1 LVLKTISF
9 IILFFSLSAAQYP
22 AEPIW
27 PVQVNAVF
35 LKDNRKLEVENGLTG
50 KFKVDQSI
58 IVYNENGKSRGHFVL
73 NENKYIKIKDVKGKI
88 VDQAGN
94 TLKNL
99 DKDDI
104 IKANISPGYILYD
117 DSKYQ
122 GIELEYHTY
131 PYIVEFEYE
140 LELASLYYWP
150 SWYPQDEIPVLESNY
165 TLEYDQPFEFHK
177 YTIGIQGE
185 PKIITD
191 GKHVTQTWT
200 LKNIEPLKKE
210 DWMPPESR
218 VQMALFFTP
227 AQFKLEQYFGNF
239 DSWTEFGKW
248 GATLFKGRSA
258 LSPELGEQ
266 VRLMTADA
274 ASDKEKISILYE
286 YLQNSTRYVAI
297 SLGIGGLQ
305 PHPAM
310 SVFLN
315 KYGDCKDL
323 TTLMIG
329 MAREVGINAYPVLVK
344 TRNEGIVYPDFPSFQ
359 FNHVICLV
367 SLENDSMWLECTVDN
382 LQAGELPP
390 QDEGCFVLVLSAL
403 GGKLV
408 QTPLGDPKKNG
419 VTSRIEGTLL
429 NDASLI
435 FSGSISYQ
443 GNSAFSRRTD
453 LSGQRPEKI
462 SEWIASNV
470 LGKYAP
476 KLIVN
481 NCQFQNCSENY
492 ELPLITTFDGTIEK
506 FAAVSKNR
514 IFFNPALLH
523 RETAEDIPKEKERK
537 YPINYNFPF
546 ILADTFR
553 VTLPSGYELEAA
565 PDRQD
570 INASF
575 GRYIM
580 DYQLTD
586 KTLEYVRFLRI
597 DQKQVPPEDYPEY
610 LEFMKTVVKTDKS
623 KFVLVKK
630 G

>member
-1 LVLKTISF
+1 
-9 IILFFSLSAAQYP
+9 
-22 AEPIW
+22 
-27 PVQVNAVF
+27 
-35 LKDNRKLEVENGLTG
+35 
-50 KFKVDQSI
+50 
-58 IVYNENGKSRGHFVL
+58 
-73 NENKYIKIKDVKGKI
+73 
-88 VDQAGN
+88 
-94 TLKNL
+94 
-99 DKDDI
+99 
-104 IKANISPGYILYD
+104 
-117 DSKYQ
+117 
-122 GIELEYHTY
+122 
-131 PYIVEFEYE
+131 
-140 LELASLYYWP
+140 
-150 SWYPQDEIPVLESNY
+150 
-165 TLEYDQPFEFHK
+165 
-177 YTIGIQGE
+177 
-185 PKIITD
+185 
-191 GKHVTQTWT
+191 
-200 LKNIEPLKKE
+200 
-210 DWMPPESR
+210 
-218 VQMALFFTP
+218 
-227 AQFKLEQYFGNF
+227 
-239 DSWTEFGKW
+239 
-248 GATLFKGRSA
+248 
-258 LSPELGEQ
+258 
-266 VRLMTADA
+266 
-274 ASDKEKISILYE
+274 
-286 YLQNSTRYVAI
+286 
-297 SLGIGGLQ
+297 
-305 PHPAM
+305 M

-344 TRNEGIVYPDFPSFQ
+344 TRNEGIVYPDFPSDQ

-443 GNSAFSRRTD
+443 GNSAFSRRND